1 MIKKKNKI
9 NILKK
14 WMKQLKVVFRENL
27 PKKKKENYLI
37 IMNYHQNYLL
47 IIWQGLQQ
55 QIVNKFYN
63 TETDFENFDLCQL
76 VEDYF
81 NGKAIPQNTNDT
93 GYVEAVAECVGNE
106 CPASPTREDCC
117 SSKDG
122 KCHLVININKLC
134 GIEDAVKDPS
144 IITEKEAKLLA
155 EALSKYFEA

>member
-1 MIKKKNKI
+1 MG
-9 NILKK
+9 ILLAIVLAYAIIITFKYFYK
-14 WMKQLKVVFRENL
+14 TKDEPKSYEISNEELK
-27 PKKKKENYLI
+27 
-37 IMNYHQNYLL
+37 
-47 IIWQGLQQ
+47 

-63 TETDFENFDLCQL
+63 TDTDFENFDLCQL

-81 NGKAIPQNTNDT
+81 NGKAIPRNTNDT

-106 CPASPTREDCC
+106 CPASPAREDCC

-134 GIEDAVKDPS
+134 GIEEAVKDPS
-144 IITEKEAKLLA
+144 MITEKEAKLLA